1 MATQTKFYIPF
12 INLNE
17 DLITYTPNNW
27 NSLFIPSLPSVF
39 IDEDL
44 LIYVIEEIFYI
55 GEVKRVDIVKKENS
69 DNRLMAFIHM
79 NYWYKNNSVDTFRL
93 KIQSEGHVDVYG
105 FINNSNLEIKYCDF
119 ISNLKDGLFIRF
131 MINKTPIK
139 DTELNIHQIADL
151 LEKADKKITEQDLL
165 IEQLMIELE
174 DTKKKLHEAQI
185 NPYNNNFNFINVSD
199 DISDIVDLDDYL
211 FQKENEKIENELEN
225 IERPVL
231 VRECYI

>member
-1 MATQTKFYIPF
+1 
-12 INLNE
+12 
-17 DLITYTPNNW
+17 
-27 NSLFIPSLPSVF
+27 
-39 IDEDL
+39 
-44 LIYVIEEIFYI
+44 
-55 GEVKRVDIVKKENS
+55 
-69 DNRLMAFIHM
+69 
-79 NYWYKNNSVDTFRL
+79 
-93 KIQSEGHVDVYG
+93 
-105 FINNSNLEIKYCDF
+105 
-119 ISNLKDGLFIRF
+119 

-174 DTKKKLHEAQI
+174 DTKKKLHEEQI